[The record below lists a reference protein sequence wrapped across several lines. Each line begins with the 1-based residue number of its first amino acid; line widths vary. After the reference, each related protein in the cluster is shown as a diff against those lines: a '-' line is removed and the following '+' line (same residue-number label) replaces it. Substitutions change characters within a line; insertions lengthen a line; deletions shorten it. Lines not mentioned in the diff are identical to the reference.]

1 MSFAIDSLTGN
12 ITISA
17 VELKEVGRKCKVAQQ
32 VCKRVNGVFTESLI
46 LVNIHRQKLYLLDKG
61 KVDSC
66 YWISTAKNGIG
77 QQEGSGKTPLGLHF
91 VQSKIGE
98 GYEPFSVFKSR
109 QPTGDIASIELEGD
123 AIVGRI
129 LWLKGLQPRFNLG
142 ENFKGKV
149 VDTFQRYI
157 YIHGTNDVARIGQP
171 VSSGCIRMSPHDIID
186 IFNKITE
193 GTYVY
198 VYEK

>member
-1 MSFAIDSLTGN
+1 MSVAIDNLTGS
-12 ITISA
+12 IAISA
-17 VELKEVGRKCKVAQQ
+17 VELKELSRTFKASKRLCK
-32 VCKRVNGVFTESLI
+32 KVNGVFTQWLI
-46 LVNIHRQKLYLLDKG
+46 LVNIYRQKLYLLNKG
-61 KVDSC
+61 RVDSC
-66 YWISTAKNGIG
+66 YLISTAKNGVG
-77 QQEGSGKTPLGLHF
+77 QEEGSGKTPLGLHF

-109 QPTGDIASIELEGD
+109 QATGDIAPVAIEGD

-171 VSSGCIRMSPHDIID
+171 VSSGCIRMNPHDMID

-193 GTYVY
+193 GTFVY